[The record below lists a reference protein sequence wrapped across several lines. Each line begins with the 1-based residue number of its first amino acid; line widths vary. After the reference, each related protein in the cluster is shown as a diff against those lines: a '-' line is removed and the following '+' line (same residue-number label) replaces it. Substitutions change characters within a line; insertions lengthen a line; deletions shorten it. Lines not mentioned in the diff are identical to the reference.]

1 MAWSDEPTDAQLG
14 ALCRLLK
21 WRVSN
26 DLLSE
31 ALEYLRYCKT
41 RREVSYELR
50 RVRDLYIKR
59 KLDKNNI
66 FDSEIWDDFA
76 LVHEEQKNE

>member
-1 MAWSDEPTDAQLG
+1 MVWNDEPTDAQLG
-14 ALCRLLK
+14 ALRRLLK
-21 WRVSN
+21 WRVCN

-31 ALEYLRYCKT
+31 ALEYLQYCKN

-50 RVRDLYIKR
+50 RVRDLFIKR
-59 KLDKNNI
+59 KLNKENV

-76 LVHEEQKNE
+76 SIHEEKK